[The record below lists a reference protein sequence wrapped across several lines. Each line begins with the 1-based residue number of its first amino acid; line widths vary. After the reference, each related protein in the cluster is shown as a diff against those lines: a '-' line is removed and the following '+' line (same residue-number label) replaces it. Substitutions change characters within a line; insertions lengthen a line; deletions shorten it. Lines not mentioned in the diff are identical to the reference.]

1 MAVDFRQNR
10 ERLQED
16 DLPARRRAMFRRKK
30 VCRFCSDKEL
40 KFDYKD
46 TRLLAQFITDRGKI
60 IPSRIT
66 GSCARHQRRVAAAIK
81 RARIVALLP
90 FASAK
95 F

>member
-1 MAVDFRQNR
+1 MAADYRQNR
-10 ERLQED
+10 ERPQED
-16 DLPARRRAMFRRKK
+16 DRSSNRRAMFRRKK
-30 VCRFCSDKEL
+30 VCRFCSDRDL

-46 TRLLAQFITDRGKI
+46 TRLLTQFITDRGKI

-66 GSCARHQRRVAAAIK
+66 GSCAGHQRLLAAAIK

-90 FASAK
+90 FASAR

>member
-1 MAVDFRQNR
+1 MAADFRQNR
-10 ERLQED
+10 ERQQED
-16 DLPARRRAMFRRKK
+16 DQPGRRRAMFRRKK
-30 VCRFCSDKEL
+30 VCRFCSDKDL

-46 TRLLAQFITDRGKI
+46 SRLLAQFITDRGKI